1 MHMLEGN
8 PGRLETRVPAG
19 ATDGSAPLARRG
31 GAAAK
36 HLARQIY
43 HTSRDSA
50 WLYRLAMYQAGRERA
65 FRRRSLAEL
74 EAAQWRKFERL
85 LRFADDHVPFY
96 RDRFREA
103 GVRPEAIRTRED
115 LARIPPLTKD
125 DIRRNFPDRLVREGR
140 TYPPHQ
146 LGRSSGSTGESVH
159 FVRPD
164 ATWPRSLSYAVLL
177 RMRGIRNV
185 PIFVLTTPT
194 CTPNSCS
201 LEYDDPDNAFTNA
214 LLQIPPLRHLAGMIG
229 LPAWLPNIL
238 VAPDAYMEALRARIA
253 AYPPSVIVADPVYL
267 GAFARYLRRTGQRAP
282 RLRVIVTS
290 YELLTGSLRD
300 LLTEVFGCE
309 VYTQYGASELTD
321 IANQCEEG
329 RLHVRM
335 DMVLFEAVRDGRPAR
350 PGELARVLVTD
361 LDNFNMPFIRYDL
374 GDVVRL
380 ADGECPCGRRTQAIA
395 AIEGRIAD
403 TVTAGGRVFT
413 ALEVDEIF
421 RRIPGLAAHRLIQ
434 EAADRYRVSLMREPG
449 AAPDTDLALR
459 RCRSALGERSRFQ
472 IDVVDEITP
481 EASNKFCFLRSRLGP
496 ARL

>member
-1 MHMLEGN
+1 
-8 PGRLETRVPAG
+8 
-19 ATDGSAPLARRG
+19 
-31 GAAAK
+31 
-36 HLARQIY
+36 
-43 HTSRDSA
+43 
-50 WLYRLAMYQAGRERA
+50 
-65 FRRRSLAEL
+65 
-74 EAAQWRKFERL
+74 
-85 LRFADDHVPFY
+85 
-96 RDRFREA
+96 
-103 GVRPEAIRTRED
+103 
-115 LARIPPLTKD
+115 
-125 DIRRNFPDRLVREGR
+125 
-140 TYPPHQ
+140 
-146 LGRSSGSTGESVH
+146 
-159 FVRPD
+159 
-164 ATWPRSLSYAVLL
+164 
-177 RMRGIRNV
+177 
-185 PIFVLTTPT
+185 
-194 CTPNSCS
+194 
-201 LEYDDPDNAFTNA
+201 
-214 LLQIPPLRHLAGMIG
+214 
-229 LPAWLPNIL
+229 
-238 VAPDAYMEALRARIA
+238 
-253 AYPPSVIVADPVYL
+253 
-267 GAFARYLRRTGQRAP
+267 
-282 RLRVIVTS
+282 VTS